1 MLFAVSNSAFSTNSM
16 SESLVGAG
24 DWISAPLM
32 SLTTEFIK
40 MFSCSCCTCCCVVVK
55 PEAKICVSTF
65 FLLTKGSVIYF
76 LLRIFAMPHQND
88 WVR

>member
-1 MLFAVSNSAFSTNSM
+1 M
-16 SESLVGAG
+16 SESLLVGG
-24 DWISAPLM
+24 VNFIISAPSLM
-32 SLTTEFIK
+32 SLLISAEFIK
-40 MFSCSCCTCCCVVVK
+40 MFSCSCCCFVVVVK
-55 PEAKICVSTF
+55 PEAKICVSKYNF